1 MSRSSP
7 GPTILLA
14 LLALVALPAAAS
26 AQESPPDAE
35 DRSVIRVSGEA
46 IVEGQPDRARIRFAV
61 ETEAETAREAG
72 EENARL
78 MDAVME
84 AVQELDAPG
93 LEISTSGYSLSP
105 RYRSTRTDEPNRIAG
120 YTARNHVLVTLDDV
134 DRAGRVI
141 DVALDAGAN
150 RVASLSFE
158 IQDTEPYRRE
168 ALRRAV
174 EQARTEAEIMA
185 EALGGRLGV
194 ALEVQGGAERPQPR
208 ASDMQLRGMEMAMD
222 AAPTTPVE
230 AGIQQIS
237 ARVQIQFRF
246 HPEG

>member
-1 MSRSSP
+1 MLRSSA
-7 GPTILLA
+7 GPVA
-14 LLALVALPAAAS
+14 LLALAVLVAAPSALQAQDAAD
-26 AQESPPDAE
+26 PE

-46 IVEGQPDRARIRFAV
+46 IVKGQPDRARIRFAV

-72 EENARL
+72 EANARL

-84 AVQELDAPG
+84 AVRELEARG
-93 LEISTSGYSLSP
+93 LELSTSGYSLSP
-105 RYRSTRTDEPNRIAG
+105 RYRSARADDPNRIVG
-120 YTARNHVLVTLDDV
+120 YTARNHLLVTVDDV
-134 DRAGRVI
+134 DRAGRII
-141 DVALDAGAN
+141 DTALDAGAN
-150 RVASLSFE
+150 RVAGLNFE
-158 IQDTEPYRRE
+158 IRDTEPYRRE

-174 EQARTEAEIMA
+174 DQARTEAEIMA

-222 AAPTTPVE
+222 APTTPVE
-230 AGIQQIS
+230 AGIQHVS
-237 ARVQIQFRF
+237 ARVQVHFRF